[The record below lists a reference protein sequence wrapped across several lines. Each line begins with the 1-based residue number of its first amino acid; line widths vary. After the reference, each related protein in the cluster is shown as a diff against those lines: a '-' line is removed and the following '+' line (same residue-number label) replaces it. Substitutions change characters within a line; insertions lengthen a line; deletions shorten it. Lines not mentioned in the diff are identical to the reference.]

1 MDCSLLE
8 LARDPVL
15 RLYSWDPP
23 GLSIGHFQDASEPWP
38 PEALKAKAQMV
49 RRPTGGGAILHLR
62 EEFTF
67 SLILPRLDTHRD
79 HPTKLYQRVGQAISR
94 AAAELSVSLT
104 FRETGSDRRENPFLC
119 FERASCWDLVD
130 STGAKS
136 AGFAARKNRY
146 STLVHG
152 SVSPHTGLTHHHLV
166 PIAPQAFSDV
176 FHISWRSCDL
186 DSRERD
192 LARIHQQLPLD
203 RHRQKKKTEEI

>member
-8 LARDPVL
+8 LSRNPAL

-38 PEALKAKAQMV
+38 PEALKVKAQMV

-67 SLILPRLDTHRD
+67 SLILPRQDTHRAP
-79 HPTKLYQRVGQAISR
+79 PTKLYRQVGEAISR
-94 AAAELSVSLT
+94 AAAELGVSLL
-104 FRETGSDRRENPFLC
+104 FRGTGDDRREDPFLC
-119 FERASCWDLVD
+119 FERTSCWDLVD
-130 STGAKS
+130 STGAKA

-152 SVSPHTGLTHHHLV
+152 SISPHTGLTHHHLV

-176 FHISWRSCDL
+176 FQISWRSCDL
-186 DSRERD
+186 DSGELD
-192 LARIHQQLPLD
+192 FARILQKLPLE
-203 RHRQKKKTEEI
+203 RRRQKRKTEDF